1 MWPAKWQ
8 QTAKNSQIRQKQ
20 QKMYK
25 SAVLEQEDLASDS
38 LYLCF
43 SNSKEGVAEIL
54 EYMKASDRDADEDE
68 EELEES
74 EFGFSKKEA
83 LEAAEFLEKVLHAR
97 PDFEVSMPLGT
108 QLRRFRTAM
117 RQEMEV
123 TKVQTDIGLFFINKT
138 K

>member
-1 MWPAKWQ
+1 
-8 QTAKNSQIRQKQ
+8 
-20 QKMYK
+20 
-25 SAVLEQEDLASDS
+25 VE
-38 LYLCF
+38 
-43 SNSKEGVAEIL
+43 V
-54 EYMKASDRDADEDE
+54 
-68 EELEES
+68 ELTSTSTTLVIPQES